1 VNWDDLRFFIAVA
14 NASNITDAGQALKVS
29 ASTVSRKILVLEQ
42 ALSSVLFLK
51 TTQGYFLTEAGQALL
66 PMALE
71 IEERLR
77 LMERQLSRPGARM
90 AGVVRIECPELMGSH
105 LIIPALA
112 QFRLQHPQISFDF
125 VNAARSVKLTQSH
138 SDLLLRL
145 QRPEAGNFTLRRVG
159 ELTQAL
165 FCSPGYAAA
174 HGCPEKPS
182 ELRQH
187 SLIGWN
193 QTLAHMPLARWLDQ
207 LSGDQPLWMRTGNLE
222 AQLKAVQAGLGIAAL
237 PAYIAEPLGLH
248 RVLPQAPAH
257 RADIWLLR
265 NLATQGLERV
275 ERVAEFLCD
284 LLARQGLQG
293 EGKAG

>member
-1 VNWDDLRFFIAVA
+1 MNWDDLRFFIAVA
-14 NASNITDAGQALKVS
+14 NANNITDAGQALKVS

-42 ALSSVLFLK
+42 ALNTLLFMK
-51 TTQGYFLTEAGQALL
+51 TTQGYFLTEAGHALL

-71 IEERLR
+71 AEERFK
-77 LMERQLSRPGARM
+77 LMMRHMAQPGARM
-90 AGVVRIECPELMGSH
+90 AGVVRIDCPELMGSH

-112 QFRLQHPQISFDF
+112 QFRVQYPQISFDF

-165 FCSPGYAAA
+165 FCSPGYASV
-174 HGCPEKPS
+174 HGGPEKPAD
-182 ELRQH
+182 LGQH

-193 QTLAHMPLARWLDQ
+193 QALEHLPLARWLDQ
-207 LSGDQPLWMRTGNLE
+207 LSGGQPLWMRTGNLE

-237 PAYIAEPLGLH
+237 PAYIAEPLGLL
-248 RVLPQAPAH
+248 RVLPKTPVH

-265 NLATQGLERV
+265 NQATQGQERV
-275 ERVAEFLCD
+275 DRVVAFLCE
-284 LLARQGLQG
+284 LLARHGLQG
-293 EGKAG
+293 G